1 MKKFAIGVLLPAAIS
16 SAISAGICA
25 AVAGSEGL
33 YGALVGAALVAAFF
47 LSSLLVLGPTKSIS
61 PTATMIIALLL
72 YGAKVVALVVFMV
85 FLFQPS
91 GIGEKLDRES
101 LAGTVVAL
109 TLVWTVLEIR
119 AATKS
124 RQLLYD
130 LSDDDS

>member
-1 MKKFAIGVLLPAAIS
+1 MKNFAIGVLLPAVIS
-16 SAISAGICA
+16 SALA
-25 AVAGSEGL
+25 AVVCVAVSGLPGL
-33 YGALVGAALVAAFF
+33 YGALIGSALVAVFF
-47 LSSLLVLGPTKSIS
+47 ITSLLVLGPTKRIS
-61 PTATMIIALLL
+61 PTVTMLIAMLL

-85 FLFQPS
+85 FLFQPG
-91 GIGEKLDRES
+91 GIGESLDRES

-130 LSDDDS
+130 LNGED

>member
-1 MKKFAIGVLLPAAIS
+1 MKNFAIGVLLPAAIS
-16 SAISAGICA
+16 SAIAAGVCA
-25 AVAGSEGL
+25 TVSGLPGL
-33 YGALVGAALVAAFF
+33 YGALIGSALVAAFF
-47 LSSLLVLGPTKSIS
+47 ISSLLVLGPTKRIS
-61 PTATMIIALLL
+61 PTLTMLIAMLL

-85 FLFQPS
+85 FLFQPG
-91 GIGEKLDRES
+91 GIGESLDRES

-130 LSDDDS
+130 LNGED